1 MNYDACNRSTYKQN
15 LGIRGSMEMGSLR
28 ANDGA
33 DVMQSGPHSGA
44 TPDSHMANFLTIRR
58 SAGLKAKKK
67 V

>member
-1 MNYDACNRSTYKQN
+1 MPFNSRQKQVTMNDDACNRITYKQN

-44 TPDSHMANFLTIRR
+44 YPAHTWPTF
-58 SAGLKAKKK
+58 
-67 V
+67 